1 MRTILVA
8 VLEFIHIFAEAF
20 LALLAREDHLH
31 GLFQRV
37 ALRFGVA
44 LRAVEPEP
52 AAGRADGYLGVEDV
66 FAIFDL

>member
-1 MRTILVA
+1 MSR
-8 VLEFIHIFAEAF
+8 
-20 LALLAREDHLH
+20 DD
-31 GLFQRV
+31 
-37 ALRFGVA
+37 ALRQRFRKRVDRIALVQLAEWRRYGQWARADPADGVA